1 MAERVMVRVVVVVS
15 ARAITV
21 LIMQWLVILVADM
34 HGYVLGFVV
43 VCSSQTRSWNFSA
56 TSTGSAVRPTKQYV

>member
-1 MAERVMVRVVVVVS
+1 MAERVMVGVVVVVS

-43 VCSSQTRSWNFSA
+43 VCSSQTCMAMFL
-56 TSTGSAVRPTKQYV
+56 GL